1 MAITPQRS
9 IHYACYGVAGTVA
22 AWTLASV
29 FAIAFQC
36 ELPSPWMVEDG
47 KCINT
52 RALELFIGIVNIIT
66 DLSLIVIPA
75 IMMGGVQ
82 TNISKKWQVM
92 ILFGCRILVPAF
104 IIPQMIAYHTDVDL
118 DDYSWTMVSPIIWT
132 AIVMNLSILTACI
145 PSLKGVLD
153 MFKSGTSLF
162 TIPTQYE
169 AELGSSSKGVTSR
182 IKTALSGRLG
192 IGGTRNHSQTGA
204 SSASGE
210 WPTRQMKKVQGG
222 HHTSEVSSAGKEK
235 SHLGNIPERSESQ
248 RSLTEGAI
256 LRTIDYEIVGYED
269 RGDSRTARG
278 SDHSHSPAEPDDF
291 IRATVK

>member
-1 MAITPQRS
+1 
-9 IHYACYGVAGTVA
+9 
-22 AWTLASV
+22 
-29 FAIAFQC
+29 
-36 ELPSPWMVEDG
+36 MV
-47 KCINT
+47 T
-52 RALELFIGIVNIIT
+52 Y
-66 DLSLIVIPA
+66 
-75 IMMGGVQ
+75 Q
-82 TNISKKWQVM
+82 
-92 ILFGCRILVPAF
+92 
-104 IIPQMIAYHTDVDL
+104 TDVVL
-118 DDYSWTMVSPIIWT
+118 DDYSWTLVHPTIWT

-182 IKTALSGRLG
+182 IKTVLSSRLG
-192 IGGTRNHSQTGA
+192 IHGSKDRSQTGA

-210 WPTRQMKKVQGG
+210 WPTKQMKKVQGG

-235 SHLGNIPERSESQ
+235 SNLGNIPERSESQ
-248 RSLTEGAI
+248 RSLTEGTI

-269 RGDSRTARG
+269 RGVSRNARG
-278 SDHSHSPAEPDDF
+278 SDHSQSSAEPDDF